1 MLHEHDVVSRV
12 RPPEKSM
19 SRFTRL
25 ASLGCWILA
34 ALPLAASQGAY
45 AQAPPPPVFTAWLN
59 ALSAAGY
66 GIVQGAAMAN
76 TAQTCATQLQPVF
89 GTCFFNDPDDPYVTP
104 LMPIGAGYA
113 DPYFGPMASQPL
125 SNGTEVG
132 QVFRLAT
139 TEAELAII
147 NLPPAGAYF
156 SYQTYVFSRLSSD
169 YKHGAKSSSPDPARG
184 LLFAS
189 FNNSTNNIDVARQS
203 GLGFGQGTIAIV
215 TTANAALAS
224 NLVKQF
230 VAAGGNPNLI
240 FVDPI
245 GANVDPGLSSTGD
258 DLINLVRYLVPM
270 NPVAGPAWRAD
281 PIDNVLV
288 YRIDQP
294 AGGAIQRYP
303 TEELL
308 TKSFN
313 LNEAPYT
320 GDVAELAKLMRSWLA
335 AQEPG
340 KLIVI
345 LPAHASEQVS
355 TAGVLTGGN
364 VGPFCI
370 KGGSN
375 CGGDEMDTDS
385 YRSMLV
391 GELLSGQ
398 LAIVVGV
405 DHTLSNNATMYSL
418 AVDDTTLGIGVLGVA
433 QANAPVTGFASG
445 DMSGSA
451 VTALQ
456 TLGLWSA
463 ASPQLRAAAPYLYVQ
478 MFTRGCTT
486 QSYCNQPFTQLIAL
500 PAGDQINITER
511 AYVLPGFPNGAN
523 PDDLVDP
530 KLIW

>member
-1 MLHEHDVVSRV
+1 MIS
-12 RPPEKSM
+12 
-19 SRFTRL
+19 FTRPAL
-25 ASLGCWILA
+25 LGCWLLA
-34 ALPLAASQGAY
+34 ALPLAASHAAY

-76 TAQTCATQLQPVF
+76 TSQTCTAQLQPVF
-89 GTCFFNDPDDPYVTP
+89 GTCFFNDPNDPYVTP

-125 SNGTEVG
+125 ANGTQVG
-132 QVFRLAT
+132 QAFRLAT

-147 NLPPAGAYF
+147 TLPPAGAYV
-156 SYQTYVFSRLSSD
+156 SYQTYLFSRLSSD

-189 FNNSTNNIDVARQS
+189 FNNSTNNIDIARQS
-203 GLGFGQGTIAIV
+203 GLSFGQGTIAIV
-215 TTANAALAS
+215 TTANAALAAD
-224 NLVKQF
+224 LVQQF
-230 VAAGGNPNLI
+230 VASGGNPNLI

-245 GANVDPGLSSTGD
+245 GANVHSGLSSAAD

-270 NPVAGPAWRAD
+270 DPVAGPAWRAD
-281 PIDNVLV
+281 PLDNVLV
-288 YRIDQP
+288 YRLDQP
-294 AGGAIQRYP
+294 AGAQVQLYP
-303 TEELL
+303 TQTLL

-313 LNEAPYT
+313 MNEAPYEA
-320 GDVAELAKLMRSWLA
+320 DVTQLAALMRTWLA
-335 AQEPG
+335 NQEPG
-340 KLIVI
+340 KPIVI
-345 LPAHASEQVS
+345 LPAHTSEQVS
-355 TAGVLTGGN
+355 AAGVLTGGN

-370 KGGSN
+370 GGGSN

-405 DHTLSNNATMYSL
+405 DHTLTNNATMYSL

-445 DMSGSA
+445 NMTGSA

-456 TLGLWSA
+456 TLGLWNA
-463 ASPQLRAAAPYLYVQ
+463 ASPQLRAAAPYLYLQ

-486 QSYCNQPFTQLIAL
+486 QSYCNQPFTQLISL
-500 PAGDQINITER
+500 PASDEINITER
-511 AYVLPGFPNGAN
+511 AYVLPGVPNGAN
-523 PDDLVDP
+523 PDDLANP